1 VGLKGFR
8 DFITR
13 GNLVELAVAFVI
25 GLAFAALLKAFIS
38 DLITPILAALG
49 GNPNFSALTFTINN
63 SNFFIG
69 DFIDALLTF
78 LLTAAVIY
86 YFVVLP
92 YSQYRDR
99 YLTKPA
105 GDTDTRSCPFCVSDI
120 PITATRCPFCTSQ
133 LSNAPA
139 PAPASE

>member
-1 VGLKGFR
+1 MSLKGFR

-25 GLAFAALLKAFIS
+25 GVAFAALLKAFIG
-38 DLITPILAALG
+38 DLITPILAAFG
-49 GNPNFSALTFTINN
+49 GSPNFSNLSFTINN
-63 SNFFIG
+63 SNFLYG

-92 YSQYRDR
+92 YQRIRERFD
-99 YLTKPA
+99 TKPA
-105 GDTDTRSCPFCVSDI
+105 GAATTRPCPYCISDV

-133 LSNAPA
+133 LEAGPIPSATA
-139 PAPASE
+139 